1 MDKLDPRRTAL
12 ILIDLMTR
20 IVEQPTAPHAGPAVV
35 ARSLDLA
42 EAVRLPRHRAGG
54 GAGPRV
60 RLRLHLPAHRH
71 RLHDR
76 GGGGG

>member
-35 ARSLDLA
+35 ARSWCRRSAQRRLMP
-42 EAVRLPRHRAGG
+42 AVRWRR
-54 GAGPRV
+54 
-60 RLRLHLPAHRH
+60 
-71 RLHDR
+71 
-76 GGGGG
+76 